1 MSEDPGRSRPRGARR
16 ARRLLRIGGVL
27 GAVWL
32 VVLAA
37 VVLTSL
43 MALLVPVGPAPA
55 ATALPRVGE
64 DGTVHCAGGALHVV
78 AHPDDDLL
86 FQSPDLLR
94 DVQAGRCVRTVYLT
108 AGDAG
113 RAHDYWSAREAGI
126 RAAYAFMAGVVDE
139 WDAGVLE
146 VADRPVELATARA
159 APQLSLVFLRLP
171 DGGRTGTGSVRYGG
185 QSLMRLWQGEV
196 EVLTAVDG
204 AHTFTRGELIGT
216 LAGMI
221 DEYLP
226 TTVRTQD
233 WTRGFLSGDG
243 ADHTAT
249 ALLVREAA
257 RSRPGAYT
265 LLAYGG
271 YPVWTR
277 PPNVVGQ
284 ELRVKAAAVATY
296 ARQDDQMCLRPWCTV
311 AWASS
316 SRVERQYVLA
326 SHSPQNLARA
336 EGVVVRASSESPRT
350 GQHAG
355 SAVDGVAAGSP
366 GSRSQEWRT
375 LGGGAGSWWEIRWP
389 APVEVNGL
397 VLHDRPNERDHVL
410 GAVVHFDDE
419 SSVRIG
425 ALANNG
431 SALSVSFP
439 PRTTASLRI
448 EITDVSPS
456 TRDAGLAEV
465 EIYGTMPD
473 LGSLPDPEA
482 ATDDGEV
489 VRPTAA
495 ARAGER

>member
-1 MSEDPGRSRPRGARR
+1 M
-16 ARRLLRIGGVL
+16 LRIGGVL
-27 GAVWL
+27 GVISL

-37 VVLTSL
+37 VVLTSM

-55 ATALPRVGE
+55 TTALPRIGE

-94 DVQAGRCVRTVYLT
+94 DVQAGRCVRTVYIT

-113 RAHDYWSAREAGI
+113 REHEYWSAREAGI
-126 RAAYAFMAGVVDE
+126 QAAYAFMAGVVDE
-139 WDAGVLE
+139 WDVGVLD
-146 VADRPVELATARA
+146 VADRSLELVTARS

-171 DGGRTGTGSVRYGG
+171 DGGRTGAGSATYGG

-196 EVLTAVDG
+196 PVLTAVDG
-204 AHTFTRGELIGT
+204 GHTFTRGELVGT
-216 LAGMI
+216 LGGMLE
-221 DEYLP
+221 EYLP

-257 RSRPGAYT
+257 RARPGAYT

-284 ELRVKAAAVATY
+284 DLRVKAAAVATY

-316 SRVERQYVLA
+316 SRVERQYVVA
-326 SHSPQNLARA
+326 SWSPQNLARV

-350 GQHAG
+350 GQHAS

-366 GSRSQEWRT
+366 GARSREWRT

-389 APVEVNGL
+389 TPVEVNGL
-397 VLHDRPNERDHVL
+397 VLHDRPNSRDHVL
-410 GAVVHFDDE
+410 GSVVHFEDE

-439 PRTTASLRI
+439 ARTTASLRI
-448 EITDVSPS
+448 EITDVAVG
-456 TRDAGLAEV
+456 TVDVGLAEV

-473 LGSLPDPEA
+473 LGGLPEPDEAPE
-482 ATDDGEV
+482 
-489 VRPTAA
+489 
-495 ARAGER
+495 